1 MQHKHAS
8 LAQGFFWGVMAASA
22 FLRQSSTAFKQSSP
36 ALRSVSGILISVRCM
51 TQGGTGGPHGFITS
65 FEAFVC
71 CGTTTA
77 THVVNLGG
85 TASILRV
92 LATHRFASLV
102 IGALTTVTRTANNVV
117 SEGTEHTSLAIWIWH
132 SRSCKIL
139 RCLSLPLLVD
149 LQRNNSPMRAKTRDL
164 CILRLAESIGGNLIQ
179 N

>member
-1 MQHKHAS
+1 M
-8 LAQGFFWGVMAASA
+8 
-22 FLRQSSTAFKQSSP
+22 
-36 ALRSVSGILISVRCM
+36 
-51 TQGGTGGPHGFITS
+51 
-65 FEAFVC
+65 VC
-71 CGTTTA
+71 AVA

-132 SRSCKIL
+132 SRSCKML

-149 LQRNNSPMRAKTRDL
+149 LQRNNSPMKAKTRDL

-179 N
+179 TLLAVSICAKFDSFNALNSSTLPQLPMASFLFAINCHWGGSRMLQLLVPFIDS